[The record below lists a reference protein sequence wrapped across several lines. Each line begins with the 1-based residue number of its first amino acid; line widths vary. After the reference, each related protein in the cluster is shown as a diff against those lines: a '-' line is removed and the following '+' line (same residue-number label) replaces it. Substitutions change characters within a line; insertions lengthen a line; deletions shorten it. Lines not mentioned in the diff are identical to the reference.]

1 MGYSESSMEHNSDN
15 KERLKKLIE
24 LYLQGEFSVDSIMYQ
39 FQDRKIE
46 DIVKENEDNF
56 RDIDKERFEKLKE
69 VIFHSKS
76 DMDINIEE
84 GY

>member
-1 MGYSESSMEHNSDN
+1 MRYSESSMETNTDN
-15 KERLKKLIE
+15 KKRLKKLIE
-24 LYLQGEFSVDSIMYQ
+24 LYLQGEFSIDSIMYQ

-46 DIVKENEDNF
+46 DIVKENEDYF
-56 RDIDKERFEKLKE
+56 RDIDEERFEKLKE

-76 DMDINIEE
+76 DIDLKIEE

>member
-1 MGYSESSMEHNSDN
+1 MGYSESLMENNTDN